1 MTHLSADK
9 DSKRADA
16 YNSDL
21 HEVLT
26 SASSMCISS
35 RLSAVC
41 RFMDKYVTG
50 LYGTRSIVNWI
61 TKRKGKNFLDM
72 VTMSDIGYTLAVI
85 ENSYEAWDEEHGMNK
100 AGEGEEQ
107 VVYQRP
113 QKSVKTKFTNRVGKK
128 RQCNMSGW
136 NNDGILFYNGV
147 VARWRALLEDTVWT
161 LLEEEWKSYE
171 NKTTFGHSS
180 RRMKDEHHEQDDEY
194 YNDGKEQC
202 PDLPPWEKFVLLVG
216 DEDFMDER
224 PSAKRMRE
232 TQINHDGDDFDDDY
246 LFSLLG
252 DSSGENPAQTP
263 RASPNDDDDSDG
275 AGDLLGV

>member
-72 VTMSDIGYTLAVI
+72 VTMSDIAYTLAVI
-85 ENSYEAWDEEHGMNK
+85 ENSYEAWDEEHG
-100 AGEGEEQ
+100 
-107 VVYQRP
+107 
-113 QKSVKTKFTNRVGKK
+113 
-128 RQCNMSGW
+128 
-136 NNDGILFYNGV
+136 I
-147 VARWRALLEDTVWT
+147 
-161 LLEEEWKSYE
+161 
-171 NKTTFGHSS
+171 
-180 RRMKDEHHEQDDEY
+180 
-194 YNDGKEQC
+194 
-202 PDLPPWEKFVLLVG
+202 
-216 DEDFMDER
+216 
-224 PSAKRMRE
+224 
-232 TQINHDGDDFDDDY
+232 
-246 LFSLLG
+246 
-252 DSSGENPAQTP
+252 
-263 RASPNDDDDSDG
+263 
-275 AGDLLGV
+275 